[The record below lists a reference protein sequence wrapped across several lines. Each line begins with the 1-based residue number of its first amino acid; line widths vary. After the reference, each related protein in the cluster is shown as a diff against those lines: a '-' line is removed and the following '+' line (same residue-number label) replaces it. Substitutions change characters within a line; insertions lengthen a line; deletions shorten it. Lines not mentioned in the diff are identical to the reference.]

1 MLSVVGWVR
10 PRSQKTTLDCC
21 PRVRLT
27 LCVSEPVDELRSDT
41 IGGPYNNNNNN
52 KNWEKYEALVS
63 NQNIY
68 YTKRNAIFWTA
79 KCVDL

>member
-1 MLSVVGWVR
+1 M
-10 PRSQKTTLDCC
+10 
-21 PRVRLT
+21 
-27 LCVSEPVDELRSDT
+27 CVSEPVDELRSDT

>member
-21 PRVRLT
+21 PRVRLAV
-27 LCVSEPVDELRSDT
+27 CVSEPVVELRSDT
-41 IGGPYNNNNNN
+41 IGGPYNNNNNNNN

-68 YTKRNAIFWTA
+68 YTKRNALLFWTA
-79 KCVDL
+79 